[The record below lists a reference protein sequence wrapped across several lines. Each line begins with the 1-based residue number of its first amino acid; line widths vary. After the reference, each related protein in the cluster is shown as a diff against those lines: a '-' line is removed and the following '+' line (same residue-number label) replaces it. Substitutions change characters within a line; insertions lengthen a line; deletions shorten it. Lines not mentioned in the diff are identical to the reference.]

1 MVVEQSLEER
11 EARADL
17 ESGQHAECDLRWWGK
32 HGQLWRACSRGGM
45 LSSVGELVVGI
56 DDIFPER
63 DWNADSW
70 EKVSR

>member
-1 MVVEQSLEER
+1 MRFEVVE
-11 EARADL
+11 EAWA
-17 ESGQHAECDLRWWGK
+17 GVAGVFP
-32 HGQLWRACSRGGM
+32 GGM